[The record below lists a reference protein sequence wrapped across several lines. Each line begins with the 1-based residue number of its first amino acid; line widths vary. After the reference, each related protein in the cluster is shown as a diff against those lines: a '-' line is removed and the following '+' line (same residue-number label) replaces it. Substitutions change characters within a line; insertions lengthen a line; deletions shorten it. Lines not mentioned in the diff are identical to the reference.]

1 MCSETIKKEG
11 LRGRKRR
18 ETLLRIAE
26 TGLNLFA
33 EQGYDATTLE
43 AIAEASGISPRTFFY
58 YFKTKDEVLQYWQ
71 GSGFAEAI
79 APTLSAQPTE
89 KSPLHAVRDTIITLV
104 TRYQNEKS
112 LIVDRIYNS
121 SEMLHIR
128 KQGLPANGTDGLR
141 DTLPALAATRAPR
154 ATAHDRHARHRRFPP
169 RHGSP
174 PQRHPNPPH
183 RRISKRKLRHP
194 GKQTL
199 VPGHLSQAE
208 NLQLP

>member
-1 MCSETIKKEG
+1 MCSEAVKKEG
-11 LRGRKRR
+11 LRARKRR

-79 APTLSAQPTE
+79 APRLRAQPTE

-104 TRYQNEKS
+104 TSYQNEKS
-112 LIVDRIYNS
+112 LTVDRIYNS
-121 SEMLHIR
+121 SETLHIR
-128 KQGLPANGTDGLR
+128 KQGFYLQMEQTVFATLCLLWPQPERRAQLR
-141 DTLPALAATRAPR
+141 MIAMLAIGAFRLAMEARRNDTQTRPIAEYLHESF
-154 ATAHDRHARHRRFPP
+154 AILET
-169 RHGSP
+169 
-174 PQRHPNPPH
+174 
-183 RRISKRKLRHP
+183 KL
-194 GKQTL
+194 
-199 VPGHLSQAE
+199 
-208 NLQLP
+208 